1 MSGHRAH
8 ITHDRRPDLMGT
20 KFYFRCLCGKW
31 RREVFIP
38 DVVQRIAGHAVQPAA
53 FEVFEAG
60 MAFERHAR
68 GIEDED

>member
-1 MSGHRAH
+1 
-8 ITHDRRPDLMGT
+8 MGT
-20 KFYFRCLCGKW
+20 KFFFMCVCGKW